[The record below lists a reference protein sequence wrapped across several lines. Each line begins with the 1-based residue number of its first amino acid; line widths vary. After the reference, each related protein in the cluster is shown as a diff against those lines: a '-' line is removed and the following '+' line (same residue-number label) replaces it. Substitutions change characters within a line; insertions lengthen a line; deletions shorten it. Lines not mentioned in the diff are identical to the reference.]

1 MTDDRLESVE
11 IDPGSLPAAN
21 DEVTRDRQRAIADL
35 IAAGGFRPEGAEA
48 GPFALRLS
56 LQDAK
61 LALLVT
67 GPHYERGHLVSLTPL
82 KPVIRDYRMICES
95 YHEALRGASASR
107 IESVDMG
114 RRGLHNEGAEAVKSR
129 LAGKIALEHEAARK
143 LFTLLVAV
151 TRKA

>member
-1 MTDDRLESVE
+1 MSDDRLEAVE
-11 IDPGSLPAAN
+11 IDPATLPAAS
-21 DEVTRDRQRAIADL
+21 DEIIRDRQRAVSDL

-48 GPFALRLS
+48 GPFKLRLS
-56 LQDAK
+56 LRDAK
-61 LALLVT
+61 LALAVI
-67 GPHYERGHLVSLTPL
+67 GPGYERGHLVSLTPL

-107 IESVDMG
+107 IEAVDMG

-129 LAGKIALEHEAARK
+129 LSGKIALEHEAARK